1 MTVYQGKDRKI
12 TAVDEGDSMGEHQ
25 SRSVIGTRR
34 DFLKTA
40 AAATAGLALPLPLSG
55 CAPDAEG
62 SPDAEGPGG
71 SAPGR
76 VDQGEIKLGVASY
89 SLRELSRAD
98 AIAAILALRAP
109 YVSIKS
115 MHLPYE
121 STAQELAAGREEF
134 AAAGLTVVG
143 GGVITL
149 QEDDDDDIRTYFE
162 YARAA
167 GMPLMVIAP
176 SAATLPRIERF
187 VIEYDIEVAIHNH
200 GPTDQHFPGPRDAL
214 PIIRDM
220 DARVG
225 VCVDLGH
232 TTRTGVDIVEAIEE
246 AGDRV
251 LDVHAK
257 DLGDLLVA
265 ESQCIVGEGAMPF
278 PAIFRQLVA
287 MGYSGYVNL
296 EYEIDARDP
305 LPGMLQSFAH
315 MRGVLA
321 GAGIAEG

>member
-1 MTVYQGKDRKI
+1 MNTR
-12 TAVDEGDSMGEHQ
+12 DESGSG
-25 SRSVIGTRR
+25 SVRESGAGSSDHTRR
-34 DFLKTA
+34 GFLKTGVA
-40 AAATAGLALPLPLSG
+40 AAACMALPVPLAGCGAEVESTAGSG
-55 CAPDAEG
+55 AADG
-62 SPDAEGPGG
+62 SVPVG
-71 SAPGR
+71 
-76 VDQGEIKLGVASY
+76 IKLGVASY

-98 AIAAILALRAP
+98 AISAIQALRTP

-121 STAQELAAGREEF
+121 SSPEEMAAGLGEF
-134 AAAGLTVVG
+134 HAAGLTVVG

-149 QEDDDDDIRTYFE
+149 QQDDDEDIRSYFE

-187 VIEYDIEVAIHNH
+187 VMEYDIQVAIHNH
-200 GPTDQHFPGPRDAL
+200 GPGDQHFPGPRDAL

-220 DARVG
+220 DPRVG

-232 TTRTGVDIVEAIEE
+232 TTRTGVDIVEAIAE

-251 LDVHAK
+251 LDVHVK
-257 DLGDLLVA
+257 DLRDLLVA
-265 ESQCIVGEGAMPF
+265 ESQCVVGEGAMPI
-278 PAIFRQLVA
+278 PAIFRQLVK
-287 MGYSGYVNL
+287 MGYSGHVNL
-296 EYEIDARDP
+296 EYEIDAQDP
-305 LPGMLQSFAH
+305 LPGMLRSFAY

-321 GAGIAEG
+321 GEGIEGG